1 MERIFQGD
9 EWDQDPVD
17 QLDEKTR
24 ARAVKEAEREG
35 LLFQVKEY
43 YVHHKR
49 QFIVQSVVIAIV
61 AVLLFLAFKDPDM
74 LKVTGG
80 ELLGVVLFLA
90 YVGISLQGL
99 QRWCDTR
106 GNNCVIIVTL
116 LMHLFNT
123 ATGGLF
129 GFILF
134 YFVPRPT
141 RGRAKFQSD
150 ILDAQDDDDFFERRS
165 KTDQR
170 YLPEET

>member
-1 MERIFQGD
+1 MERIFRAED
-9 EWDQDPVD
+9 DDQYA
-17 QLDEKTR
+17 QLSEKER
-24 ARAVKEAEREG
+24 AQAVKEAEREG
-35 LLFQVKEY
+35 MLFQLKEY

-61 AVLLFLAFKDPDM
+61 AVLLFLAFRDPST
-74 LKVTGG
+74 LNVSGG
-80 ELLGVVLFLA
+80 ELLGAVLFLA

-141 RGRAKFQSD
+141 RGRAKFHSELLQD
-150 ILDAQDDDDFFERRS
+150 DDDDDFFES
-165 KTDQR
+165 KTDAKWAQR
-170 YLPEET
+170 D